1 MTVAVYSREVDL
13 THTTSKRCCTAEM
26 HSNKGKPSRHP
37 KAACELCS
45 VGGCRLWSIN
55 WVSFVR
61 SKFPEADKHNEPLSE
76 SESELFIKRESAKIP
91 IILTSVNK
99 GPIQSL
105 VKGWW
110 LLHFRVMVMHTVQ
123 EIFVVWHYHRTPFL
137 AHYVW
142 FWWRHLR
149 LQPSDHLLTTNRL
162 INSENNGQKQPHINN
177 HQKKNKKQKNP
188 LQIH

>member
-1 MTVAVYSREVDL
+1 M
-13 THTTSKRCCTAEM
+13 
-26 HSNKGKPSRHP
+26 
-37 KAACELCS
+37 
-45 VGGCRLWSIN
+45 
-55 WVSFVR
+55 
-61 SKFPEADKHNEPLSE
+61 
-76 SESELFIKRESAKIP
+76 
-91 IILTSVNK
+91 NK

-177 HQKKNKKQKNP
+177 HQKKKKKKPIADTLEILGRYHLAVCLPACGWCALIIISHAQYMCCGRELIAGKSLASILKQTCKRTRRLRRHRLTLKGLP
-188 LQIH
+188 PRLAVPRRITARLTFPWHKKIYT